1 MAGSVSMICFVLC
14 CVYAFVLFAVVT
26 SNDNGAGYNVNSTA
40 FLVHYSAN
48 KESLDSSAFAWAKPT
63 DLDTSISNTNY
74 NIIETTTQQAFNDK
88 SLRVFGRP
96 PTPVNDGVDGFYF
109 PAPTLPLARN
119 FDSLFTQFNRFVFSS
134 PDNNDMSTYT
144 PAVVHKFYQYG
155 DVIMS
160 TQVNG
165 KRQIFFLPASSVS
178 FECVDQNPAAFLVD
192 RRNRC
197 SRRVVL
203 KQDCTSVQALNLD
216 TYKNTMLFAAKNE
229 DAAVV
234 PVKMASV
241 VLQSFDGIQN
251 EVQIDE
257 NMRNMTPYVNSNMCS
272 NVVLKVVYL
281 VKYNMAGLIVNAGVH
296 LLLGHFLIPAL
307 TLEQEFS
314 VIFLQEKNKNVPVQN
329 SGNPGYVIGRP
340 ILSGQVISKEKVVI
354 INPGDTLSLLQGSA
368 NHNCLNGLHQHSPIL
383 FGVES
388 MSGCTLRLEEAAN
401 CSLASQIILDV
412 LRGQTYSQY
421 VAIFGNSELDNYLD
435 WVPIKHNYN
444 HWGYSMCRSRSRQF

>member
-314 VIFLQEKNKNVPVQN
+314 VIFLQDTHACNIPLSLHLQIKWTKYGHLWNPQAVIVSVEQVIRNTATNLASLNRGGYVSIWSSVSFKEIASAPR
-329 SGNPGYVIGRP
+329 PGYRATP
-340 ILSGQVISKEKVVI
+340 
-354 INPGDTLSLLQGSA
+354 T
-368 NHNCLNGLHQHSPIL
+368 
-383 FGVES
+383 
-388 MSGCTLRLEEAAN
+388 
-401 CSLASQIILDV
+401 
-412 LRGQTYSQY
+412 
-421 VAIFGNSELDNYLD
+421 
-435 WVPIKHNYN
+435 IKAHLPTD
-444 HWGYSMCRSRSRQF
+444 FFFPFV